1 MDKATM
7 TATLQ
12 LNFASLRCDLAP
24 ALGGSIAGLWLD
36 DVPVLRSTPGPALQ
50 QVSAAGSY
58 PLVPFSNRIGHAAFS
73 WAGRSHALLP
83 NNPAEPHA
91 IHGVGWQ
98 RTWTVLKVDER
109 QANLAYI
116 HRADAAWPF
125 AFAAEQVFEL
135 SDQGLAL
142 HMTLTN
148 QSEVPMPAGLGWHP
162 YFVKR
167 PGSYLRFAAAGRWEM
182 GADKLPTHRLPTPGL
197 DTDCTAL
204 DVDHC
209 FDGWAGDVQLQDEL
223 LRIRIRSNLQ
233 RLVVF
238 TNPTRDFV
246 AIEPVSHVNNALQL
260 MQSTDMSA
268 HALGL
273 IVLQPG
279 ESMSAHMHIQM
290 EHQP

>member
-1 MDKATM
+1 M
-7 TATLQ
+7 TTTLQ

-24 ALGGSIAGLWLD
+24 DLGGSIAGLWLD

-50 QVSAAGSY
+50 RVSAAGSY

-83 NNPAEPHA
+83 NNPPEPHA

-98 RTWTVLKVDER
+98 RTWTVLQVDAQLAR
-109 QANLAYI
+109 LAYT
-116 HRADAAWPF
+116 HQADKPWPF
-125 AFAAEQVFEL
+125 AFAAVQLFEL
-135 SDQGLAL
+135 SDEGLTL

-167 PGSYLRFAAAGRWEM
+167 PGSHLRFAAAGRWEM
-182 GADKLPTHRLPTPGL
+182 GADKLPTHRLPALGL
-197 DTDCTAL
+197 DTDCAGL

-209 FDGWAGDVQLQDEL
+209 FDGWTGDVELQDEL

-246 AIEPVSHVNNALQL
+246 AIEPVSHVNNAVQL
-260 MQSTDMSA
+260 MQGAGLDA
-268 HALGL
+268 EALGL

-279 ESMSAHMHIQM
+279 ASMSAHMQIQI

>member
-1 MDKATM
+1 M
-7 TATLQ
+7 TNTLQ
-12 LNFASLRCDLAP
+12 LNHASLRCDLAP

-36 DVPVLRSTPGPALQ
+36 DVPVLRSTLGPALQ
-50 QVSAAGSY
+50 RVSAAGSY
-58 PLVPFSNRIGHAAFS
+58 PLVPFSNRIGHATFN
-73 WAGRSHALLP
+73 WAGRSHTLLP
-83 NNPAEPHA
+83 NGAPEPHA
-91 IHGVGWQ
+91 IHGIGWQ
-98 RTWTVLKVDER
+98 RPWTVLQVDAR

-135 SDQGLAL
+135 SDQGLTL
-142 HMTLTN
+142 RMTLTN
-148 QSEVPMPAGLGWHP
+148 QSEAPMPAGLGFHP
-162 YFVKR
+162 NFVKR
-167 PGSYLRFAAAGRWEM
+167 PGSHLRLASAGRWEM
-182 GADKLPTHRLPTPGL
+182 GSGRLPTHRLPASGL
-197 DTDCTAL
+197 DTDCAGL

-209 FDGWAGDVQLQDEL
+209 FDGWTGSVELQDEL
-223 LRIRIRSNLQ
+223 LRIHISSNLQ

-260 MQSTDMSA
+260 IHATGISA
-268 HALGL
+268 DALGL

-279 ESMSAHMHIQM
+279 ESMSAHMHIHI

>member
-1 MDKATM
+1 M
-7 TATLQ
+7 TTALQ
-12 LNFASLRCDLAP
+12 LNHASLRCDLAP

-36 DVPVLRSTPGPALQ
+36 NVPVLRSTPGPALQ

-58 PLVPFSNRIGHAAFS
+58 PLVPFSNRIGHATFN
-73 WAGRSHALLP
+73 WVGRSHTLLP
-83 NNPAEPHA
+83 NVAPAPHA

-98 RTWTVLKVDER
+98 RPWTVLQADAR
-109 QANLAYI
+109 QAHLAY
-116 HRADAAWPF
+116 HHQADAAWPF
-125 AFAAEQVFEL
+125 AFAAEQLIEL
-135 SDQGLAL
+135 SDEGLTL

-148 QSEVPMPAGLGWHP
+148 QSEAPMPAGLGWHP
-162 YFVKR
+162 FFVKR
-167 PGSYLRFAAAGRWEM
+167 PGSHLRFTANGRWEM
-182 GADKLPTHRLPTPGL
+182 DASKLPTHRLASPGL

-209 FDGWAGDVQLQDEL
+209 FDGWTGDVQLQDAL

-260 MQSTDMSA
+260 MHAAGANAD
-268 HALGL
+268 ALGL

-290 EHQP
+290 EHQL

>member
-1 MDKATM
+1 M

-24 ALGGSIAGLWLD
+24 ALGGSIAGLWLN

-73 WAGRSHALLP
+73 WAGRSHAMLP

-260 MQSTDMSA
+260 MQSTDISA

-273 IVLQPG
+273 TVLQPG
-279 ESMSAHMHIQM
+279 ESMSAHMHMHIQM